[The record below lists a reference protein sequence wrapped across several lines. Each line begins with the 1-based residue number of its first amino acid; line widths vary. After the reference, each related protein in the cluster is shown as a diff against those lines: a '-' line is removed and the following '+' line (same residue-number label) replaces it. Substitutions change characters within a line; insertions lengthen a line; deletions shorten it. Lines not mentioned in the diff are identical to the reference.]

1 MEATQRFLVE
11 ELVGHH
17 IVGKYQSAIIV
28 FVSVTALALLS
39 FFISHDN
46 NQRLLQDAA
55 ASSVYSPWF
64 ILLAGLAVA
73 GVLAVYL
80 VLATRRRLVEEQL
93 RNDRARLE
101 NLLVSARKI
110 ETMAQMV
117 GSVAHDFNNILMTVS
132 GYASLAL
139 AKTEDG
145 NDPEMQEYLNLV
157 SLSADNGTS
166 LIRKLLSFSRG
177 KSQRRGNSMDL
188 VPAVQNTLN
197 LLGQVLPDNVA
208 VQLDIAENL
217 PALKID
223 SLTLEQIVTNLVINA
238 KEAIERSGTI
248 CISLTPVS
256 VGDTRCNACQKSF
269 GGEFVRLTVADTGKG
284 LTLENMD
291 EIFQPFYTTKNEGK
305 GAGLGLALLQNLVHG
320 TGGHVELASTLGKGT
335 TVSIFLPSAV
345 AMSKP

>member
-1 MEATQRFLVE
+1 
-11 ELVGHH
+11 
-17 IVGKYQSAIIV
+17 VGKYQSAIIV
-28 FVSVTALALLS
+28 FISVTALALLS
-39 FFISHDN
+39 FFISYGN
-46 NQRLLQDAA
+46 NQSVLQDATER
-55 ASSVYSPWF
+55 SVYSPWL

-73 GVLAVYL
+73 GALAAYL
-80 VLATRRRLVEEQL
+80 TLATRRRLVEEQL

-117 GSVAHDFNNILMTVS
+117 GGIAHDFNNILMTVS

-157 SLSADNGTS
+157 NLSADNGTS

-188 VPAVQNTLN
+188 VPAVRNTVN
-197 LLGQVLPDNVA
+197 LLGQVLPDKVV
-208 VQLDIAENL
+208 VQVDIAENL
-217 PALKID
+217 PGLKID

-238 KEAIERSGTI
+238 KEAIDDSGTI
-248 CISLTPVS
+248 CVSLTRVTT
-256 VGDTRCNACQKSF
+256 GDTRCNACQKSF
-269 GGEFVRLTVADTGKG
+269 SGEFVRLTVTDTGKG
-284 LTLENMD
+284 LTLENID

-320 TGGHVELASTLGKGT
+320 IGGHVELASTSGKGT
-335 TVSIFLPSAV
+335 AVSIFLPLTVV
-345 AMSKP
+345 ASKPQTGRI